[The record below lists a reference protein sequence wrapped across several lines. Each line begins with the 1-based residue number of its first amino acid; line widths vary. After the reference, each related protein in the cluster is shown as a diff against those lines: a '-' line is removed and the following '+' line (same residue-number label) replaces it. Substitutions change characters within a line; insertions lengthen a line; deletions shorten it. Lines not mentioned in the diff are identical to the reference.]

1 MQEIIGLIGS
11 LCFAFSSWPQA
22 YLSYKTNSA
31 QGITWSFLL
40 LWLSGSLFCT
50 IYAIAF
56 AKFVLLPNYI
66 FGGLG
71 TLIVLWVKIKE
82 DFYRSGKND

>member
-22 YLSYKTNSA
+22 YLSYKTQTA
-31 QGITWSFLL
+31 KGITWLFLL
-40 LWLSGSLFCT
+40 LWLSGSVFCT

-66 FGGLG
+66 GCGLG
-71 TLIVLWVKIKE
+71 TLIVLWVKLKE
-82 DFYRSGKND
+82 EYRKDKKL

>member
-22 YLSYKTNSA
+22 YLSYRTKSA
-31 QGITWSFLL
+31 QGVTWLFLL
-40 LWLSGSLFCT
+40 LWLSGSFFCT
-50 IYAIAF
+50 IYAVAF

-66 FGGLG
+66 CGGLG
-71 TLIVLWVKIKE
+71 TIIVLWVKIKE
-82 DFYRSGKND
+82 EFYKSDEND